1 MESLAGTRAE
11 TPLEWV
17 EVEPMVQGDQGEE
30 PTSLKNAGARLLL
43 HPPVQGQA
51 RLHNCYLIAQRFPA
65 LILGSE
71 MNL

>member
-30 PTSLKNAGARLLL
+30 ATSLKNAGARLFL
-43 HPPVQGQA
+43 HPAVQGQA
-51 RLHNCYLIAQRFPA
+51 CLYNQRFPA
-65 LILGSE
+65 LILGGE
-71 MNL
+71 INL